1 MGEPSL
7 PPKLERL
14 LESFALLPGRAERIQ
29 LLIDLAG
36 RFQGVPE
43 ELAERPYPEEHR
55 VPGCESEVYL
65 WAEPLADGTL
75 KLRFAVENPQGI
87 SAKAMAVIL
96 DETLSGAPLEA
107 VARVPRD
114 LPYRLFGQELSMGKS
129 MGLTGMVTM
138 VQATAR
144 RQLLPPAR
152 PVES

>member
-1 MGEPSL
+1 MSEQSL

-14 LESFALLPGRAERIQ
+14 LETFALLPGRAERIQ

-43 ELAERPYPEEHR
+43 EMAERPYPEER
-55 VPGCESEVYL
+55 KVPGCESEVYL

-87 SAKAMAVIL
+87 SAKAMAVVL

-107 VARVPRD
+107 VTRVPRD

-129 MGLTGMVTM
+129 MGLTGMVAM
-138 VQATAR
+138 VQATAKR
-144 RQLLPPAR
+144 RLEQPATQPPN
-152 PVES
+152 